1 MYITQLWEDMI
12 GEADF
17 IFLMSLE
24 GVQKKQ
30 NIAPT

>member
-1 MYITQLWEDMI
+1 MYITHLWEDMI
-12 GEADF
+12 GESDF